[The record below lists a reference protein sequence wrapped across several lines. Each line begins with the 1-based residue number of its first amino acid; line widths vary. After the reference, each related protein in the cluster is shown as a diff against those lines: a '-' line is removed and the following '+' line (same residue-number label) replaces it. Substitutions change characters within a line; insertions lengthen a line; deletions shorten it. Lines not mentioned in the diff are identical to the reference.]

1 MSEVNYRRNGM
12 KYSTTGKCWG
22 MAPKAGEFASD
33 RSANGPKPKSSRER
47 RAAKKRRSGVMRFIR
62 RMSPSPTQRYARSRR
77 PAFAWTTRCDMDKFT
92 EKTLGCER
100 KYTAKLS

>member
-33 RSANGPKPKSSRER
+33 RPAKGPKPKSSRER
-47 RAAKKRRSGVMRFIR
+47 RAAKKGKLTGETPVPPVGEANGRDARWPSGG
-62 RMSPSPTQRYARSRR
+62 
-77 PAFAWTTRCDMDKFT
+77 
-92 EKTLGCER
+92 EL
-100 KYTAKLS
+100 